1 MQVIVFHA
9 TWCKESKKFMKVIEK
24 VRDKVPFKIEEV
36 LCDNLDKDFELN
48 KILIKYNIHNIPTIL
63 LVDDQKEIIR
73 IGPGNILTVKRFN
86 VIILNRYI
94 FEKEVKEF
102 TNNRYDIM
110 ESKRN
115 R

>member
-9 TWCKESKKFMKVIEK
+9 TWCKESKKFMKVIDK

-36 LCDNLDKDFELN
+36 LCDNLDKDLELN

-63 LVDDQKEIIR
+63 LLDDQKEIIR
-73 IGPGNILTVKRFN
+73 LGTGHILNVKIFN
-86 VIILNRYI
+86 AIILNRYI

-102 TNNRYDIM
+102 TNNRYNIM
-110 ESKRN
+110 KSERN